1 MKRQPTDWEK
11 IFAKWPIRGQPPKY
25 TNSSCSSITTTKRAK
40 DLNRHFS
47 EKDMQTANR
56 HIYDAQDHQY
66 NKVSP
71 HTGQNVCMLSHFSHV
86 WLCDPMGCSLWGS
99 SVHGILQA
107 RILEWVAIS
116 SSTEVPV
123 GDAGY
128 WTWGLTHAKHELYH
142 WATPSKGTLWLHRL
156 RIDSLNPSSF
166 ILWHFN

>member
-40 DLNRHFS
+40 QLNRHFS
-47 EKDMQTANR
+47 KKDIQTANR

-66 NKVSP
+66 NKVSS

-107 RILEWVAIS
+107 RILEWVPIS
-116 SSTEVPV
+116 SSGDVPDP
-123 GDAGY
+123 GIEPASLTFPALAGKFF
-128 WTWGLTHAKHELYH
+128 TTSTTRGEGNG
-142 WATPSKGTLWLHRL
+142 TPLQYSCLE
-156 RIDSLNPSSF
+156 NPMGGGA
-166 ILWHFN
+166 W